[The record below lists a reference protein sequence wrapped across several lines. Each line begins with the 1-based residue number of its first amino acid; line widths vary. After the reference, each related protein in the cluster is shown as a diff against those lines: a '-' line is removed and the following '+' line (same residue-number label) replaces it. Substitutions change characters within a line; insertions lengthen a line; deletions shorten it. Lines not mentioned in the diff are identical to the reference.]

1 MKKLLLSVSLAFML
15 ATPAY
20 AAPYISG
27 SVGVGF
33 PSDSDIT
40 YSDGHVDKGGLTSKT
55 GVPFGGA
62 VGIKND
68 AYRLEVAL
76 GYQTNKIETWQY
88 SPDLYNNSFSF
99 FTYMVNGYY
108 DVDIKNSS
116 ITPYVMAGLGGA
128 SVNVKNEGY
137 ADRTSTVF
145 AWQVGAGI
153 GIKAATNLTV
163 DIGYRY
169 LKPSS
174 FSDNWGTYTFSSSNL
189 LAGIRYDFN

>member
-1 MKKLLLSVSLAFML
+1 MKILLLSVSLACL
-15 ATPAY
+15 LTTPTY

-33 PSDSDIT
+33 PSDSDVT
-40 YSDGHVDKGGLTSKT
+40 FSDGSVNKGGLTSKT

-76 GYQTNKIETWQY
+76 GHQSDKVDTWKHL
-88 SPDLYNNSFSF
+88 PNSSNDTYSF
-99 FTYMVNGYY
+99 FTYMVNGFY

-116 ITPYVMAGLGGA
+116 ITPYLMAGLGGA
-128 SVNVKNEGY
+128 SVKAINEGY
-137 ADRTSTVF
+137 ADQTSNVF

-153 GIKAATNLTV
+153 GIKAANKLTV
-163 DIGYRY
+163 DLGYRY

-174 FSDNWGTYTFSSSNL
+174 FSDVYGSYTFSSSNFL
-189 LAGIRYDFN
+189 VGIRYEFN

>member
-1 MKKLLLSVSLAFML
+1 MKILLLSVSLACL
-15 ATPAY
+15 LTTPTY

-33 PSDSDIT
+33 PSDSDVT
-40 YSDGHVDKGGLTSKT
+40 FSDGSVNKGGLTSKT
-55 GVPFGGA
+55 GVPISGA

-76 GYQTNKIETWQY
+76 GHQSDKVDTWKHL
-88 SPDLYNNSFSF
+88 PNSSNDTYSF

-108 DVDIKNSS
+108 DVDIKNSN
-116 ITPYVMAGLGGA
+116 ITPYVMDGLGGA
-128 SVNVKNEGY
+128 SVNVKNEGQP
-137 ADRTSTVF
+137 DQNSNVF

-153 GIKAATNLTV
+153 GIKAANNLTF
-163 DIGYRY
+163 DLGYRY

-174 FSDNWGTYTFSSSNL
+174 FSDSYGSYTFCSSNF
-189 LAGIRYDFN
+189 LAGIRYEFN